1 MEKTHFYKI
10 HYKILYYRTI
20 HIKHV
25 ILNFK
30 QFVSYNGLLKFQTL
44 NTIIYYIIC
53 RYDGLLLIHL
63 IKSESLN
70 NIIKL

>member
-1 MEKTHFYKI
+1 MEKTHFNKI
-10 HYKILYYRTI
+10 YYNILYYRTI

-44 NTIIYYIIC
+44 NTILYNMSIRWAYINPSYKI
-53 RYDGLLLIHL
+53 RV
-63 IKSESLN
+63 IK
-70 NIIKL
+70 